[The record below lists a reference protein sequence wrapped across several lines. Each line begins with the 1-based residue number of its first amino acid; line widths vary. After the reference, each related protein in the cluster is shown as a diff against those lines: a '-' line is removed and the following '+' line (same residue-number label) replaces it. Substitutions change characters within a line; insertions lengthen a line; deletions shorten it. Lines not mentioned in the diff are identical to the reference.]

1 MLMILMYHHVG
12 QGPHA
17 NSLDMLREHLEHLS
31 NWPVLLPGE
40 TPPKGLSLS
49 LVFDDAYFDFYE
61 QVFPLLQE
69 FGLKATLAVPVN
81 YILDSCDLP
90 VGERLRAIADDPYG
104 NYEQGPFCTW
114 EELREL
120 ADQGVEIAS
129 HSLNHVNLTAEGV
142 DLDAE
147 IVESK
152 RILEQRLEREIRTFV
167 YPYGKMNRKV
177 HDFTK
182 AHYRYAM
189 RIGFALNK
197 DWSNRDRLLYRV
209 SGDALPSKGFPLTKA
224 NLRKYRLNYFANSLR
239 GK

>member
-17 NSLDMLREHLEHLS
+17 NRLDMLREHLRHLS
-31 NWPVLLPGE
+31 DWPVLLPGE
-40 TPPKGLSLS
+40 TLPKGLSLS
-49 LVFDDAYFDFYE
+49 LVFDDAYFDFYH

-69 FGLKATLAVPVN
+69 FGLRATLAVPVG
-81 YILDSCDLP
+81 YILESCDLP
-90 VGERLRAIADDPYG
+90 AEERLRIIADDPYG
-104 NYEQGPFCTW
+104 NYELGPFCTW
-114 EELREL
+114 GELSEL
-120 ADQGVEIAS
+120 ASHGVEIAS
-129 HSLNHVNLTAEGV
+129 HSLNHVDLTAEGV
-142 DLDAE
+142 DLNAE
-147 IVESK
+147 IVDSK
-152 RILEQRLEREIRTFV
+152 RILEQKLQREVQTFV

-197 DWSNRDRLLYRV
+197 DWTNRDRLLYRV
-209 SGDALPSKGFPLTKA
+209 SGDALPSKDFPLTRS
-224 NLRKYRLNYFANSLR
+224 NLRRYRLKYFANSLR